1 LMISC
6 ASDKSRRLLMYRVE
20 IRSRAEKDIDALPSA
35 LSRRILDS
43 IANLA
48 AEPRPI
54 GVQKLAAAGGYRV
67 RVGDYRI
74 VYEMSMTPTRSRL
87 RASAIDAMYIAAY
100 SATSLQP

>member
-1 LMISC
+1 
-6 ASDKSRRLLMYRVE
+6 MYRVE

-74 VYEMSMTPTRSRL
+74 VYEIADDSHCVGTPAIPGKKQGQSL
-87 RASAIDAMYIAAY
+87 REP
-100 SATSLQP
+100 L

>member
-1 LMISC
+1 
-6 ASDKSRRLLMYRVE
+6 MYRVE

-48 AEPRPI
+48 AEPRLI

-74 VYEMSMTPTRSRL
+74 VYEIADDSHTVTITRVRHRRDVYRGL
-87 RASAIDAMYIAAY
+87 
-100 SATSLQP
+100 